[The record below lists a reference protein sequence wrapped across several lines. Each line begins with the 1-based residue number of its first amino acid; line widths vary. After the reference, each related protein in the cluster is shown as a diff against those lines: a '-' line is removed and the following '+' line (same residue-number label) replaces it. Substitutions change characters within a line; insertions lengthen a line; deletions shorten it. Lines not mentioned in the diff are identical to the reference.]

1 MEFKKHWLPY
11 KQSVKSE
18 TQKGGEFVTD
28 SLLSW
33 DSDDTL
39 KSEKELTDLLNQGWV
54 IVSTCPIIGTSS
66 MGLPKMGYNSSKV
79 FTQGIEVFLVKK

>member
-11 KQSVKSE
+11 KQSNKSA
-18 TQKGGEFVTD
+18 KDGEIIND

-33 DSDDTL
+33 DSDDT
-39 KSEKELTDLLNQGWV
+39 KKAENELTKLLNQGWM

-66 MGLPKMGYNSSKV
+66 LGIPKSGYNSSKV